1 MAQTK
6 RPKNKCKDCGDTWYP
21 RGRNLSNNCPSCGSA
36 NVEISREGLLVGVL
50 FFAILIIVG
59 LYGDN
64 KNTQQEHDNL
74 TETVQL
80 DASTLIERSEVE
92 EVESG
97 AEIPPEMGTEQ
108 TNPIDFISE
117 GAEHQQETPEGNS
130 DTKTHAAIPS
140 DEQSSF
146 REDFYK
152 WSESEKQLRTRY
164 MSLLNDSSASQSDLD
179 GRRSDYLTF
188 VDNKN
193 KKCGS
198 ILSDHASNINSNV
211 SHINFNREQIHIINC
226 HQEANVA
233 RINEIQA
240 QY

>member
-1 MAQTK
+1 M
-6 RPKNKCKDCGDTWYP
+6 
-21 RGRNLSNNCPSCGSA
+21 
-36 NVEISREGLLVGVL
+36 LVGVL

-64 KNTQQEHDNL
+64 KNTEQEQNNL

-80 DASTLIERSEVE
+80 DESTFIDRREVE

-97 AEIPPEMGTEQ
+97 AEVPPEMGTEQ
-108 TNPIDFISE
+108 TNPIDFISD
-117 GAEHQQETPEGNS
+117 GAGHQHETSDGTS
-130 DTKTHAAIPS
+130 DTKTHATIPA
-140 DEQSSF
+140 DEQPSF
-146 REDFYK
+146 REDFYR
-152 WSESEKQLRTRY
+152 WSESEKQLRARY

-233 RINEIQA
+233 RINEIQE